1 MTNDENQENE
11 FMAKAN
17 NVTNSDSNDLGWENT
32 LDEIFQTVKEKK
44 SLILYG
50 PPGTGKTKITYDLL
64 DKLKQESLLGKVEIV
79 QFHHKF
85 SYEDFIEG
93 YSPNENGAFDKK
105 DGIFKKFI
113 KSPSPTDKIDIFFID
128 EINRADITTT
138 FGELLFLMDDKDSRK
153 VKTSHFDEEISLPEN
168 TVIIGTMNTAD
179 RNIGIIDFAL
189 RRRFKFIPLS
199 TDYTVLL
206 RHISARGFIDS
217 DISAEEFVKTAR
229 IINERIAANRLM
241 GRHMELGHAMW
252 FPSGEAQISDK
263 NLTELFRFSIL
274 PQLEAYCGY
283 GHEHQLKS
291 MLNEHIS
298 ALYLSNK
305 HISYEDVKGLIKDIS
320 NKNK

>member
-1 MTNDENQENE
+1 MTDHKYQENE
-11 FMAKAN
+11 FIAKAN
-17 NVTNSDSNDLGWENT
+17 NITDSDSTDLGWEDT
-32 LDEIFQTVKEKK
+32 LEEIFQTVIEKK

-50 PPGTGKTKITYDLL
+50 PPGTGKTKITYDLM
-64 DKLKQESLLGKVEIV
+64 DKLKQQNLLGKVEIV

-93 YSPNENGAFDKK
+93 YSPNENGSFNKR

-113 KSPSPTDKIDIFFID
+113 KSPSPADKIDIFFID

-138 FGELLFLMDDKDSRK
+138 FGELLFLMDDKNSRK

-199 TDYTVLL
+199 TDYAVLL
-206 RHISARGFIDS
+206 QNVSTRGFTDS
-217 DISAEEFVKTAR
+217 EISAEEFVKTAR
-229 IINERIAANRLM
+229 IINERIATNRLM

-252 FPSGEAQISDK
+252 FPSGKGQISEK

-283 GHEHQLKS
+283 GHEQQLKS
-291 MLNEHIS
+291 MLNEHMS
-298 ALYLSNK
+298 TLYLTNK
-305 HISYEDVKGLIKDIS
+305 HIAYEDVKGLIKDIS
-320 NKNK
+320 NKSK